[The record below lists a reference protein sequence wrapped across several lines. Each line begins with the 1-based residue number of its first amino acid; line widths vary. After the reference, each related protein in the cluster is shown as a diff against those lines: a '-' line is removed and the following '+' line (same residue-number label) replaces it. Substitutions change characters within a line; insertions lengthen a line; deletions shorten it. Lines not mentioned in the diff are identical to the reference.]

1 MLRVL
6 LVFASLTALGCG
18 PVEYVAT
25 VTMQASHA
33 VAQAKRAQAERLA
46 PYEYTIAVES
56 LHEAREL
63 AGHSRWQQSVAF
75 GKTAIEYGD
84 KAESL
89 ALEKGLRPTHP
100 AEKRGE

>member
-6 LVFASLTALGCG
+6 LAFACLTATGCG
-18 PVEYVAT
+18 PIEYVTT
-25 VTMQASHA
+25 VTMQASRA
-33 VAQAKRAQAERLA
+33 VKQARHAQAERLA

-56 LHEAREL
+56 LHEARVL

-75 GKTAIEYGD
+75 GKTAIDYGH

-89 ALEKGLRPTHP
+89 ALDKSLRGQDEKPRP
-100 AEKRGE
+100 